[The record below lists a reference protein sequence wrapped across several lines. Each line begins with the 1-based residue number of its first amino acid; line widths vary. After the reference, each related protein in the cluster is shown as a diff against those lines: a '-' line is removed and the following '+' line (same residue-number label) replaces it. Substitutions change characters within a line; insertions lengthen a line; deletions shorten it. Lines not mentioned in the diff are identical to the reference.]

1 VTWGSPVESESEFV
15 EVRVEML
22 MTHGAVVGSHEPTLQ
37 KRYDTVNARKEFG
50 SSILFSAERS
60 HLVNITL
67 LVQASVP
74 TPSVC
79 MYYAAFFNRFYDEA
93 V

>member
-1 VTWGSPVESESEFV
+1 
-15 EVRVEML
+15 ML
-22 MTHGAVVGSHEPTLQ
+22 VAHCAVVSSHEPTLQ
-37 KRYDTVNARKEFG
+37 ERYGTVNARKEFD

-60 HLVNITL
+60 HVVNIAL
-67 LVQASVP
+67 LVQTSVSP
-74 TPSVC
+74 PSIC